1 MRFVLNLFHIAIVF
15 ALLALPQ
22 VVTAADISVR
32 SKFIRFDAAEGSAS
46 GKLKIWVRNLTDT
59 QLKNVNL
66 RVQYPPEAKLD
77 KGVIQFR
84 TVPKGH
90 GKVAK
95 GEIYFVGGDYDPTQN
110 LVWSVEYDVK
120 KGEHKQVVVN
130 DRR

>member
-15 ALLALPQ
+15 ALLGLPQ

-46 GKLKIWVRNLTDT
+46 GKLRIWVRNLSDK

-66 RVQYPPEAKLD
+66 RVQSPAEAKLD
-77 KGVIQFR
+77 KGVIQIR
-84 TVPKGH
+84 KIPKGH
-90 GKVAK
+90 ARVAR
-95 GEIYFVGGDYDPTQN
+95 GEIFFVGGDFDPKQN
-110 LVWSVEYDVK
+110 LVWAVEYDVK
-120 KGEHKQVVVN
+120 KGEHKQAVIN